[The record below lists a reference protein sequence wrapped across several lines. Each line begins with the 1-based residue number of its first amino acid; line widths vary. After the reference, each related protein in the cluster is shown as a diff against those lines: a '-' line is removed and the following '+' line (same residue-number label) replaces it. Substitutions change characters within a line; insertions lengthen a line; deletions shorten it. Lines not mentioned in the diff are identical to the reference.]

1 MARVRFIRH
10 NSPYQAG
17 EYAVFENNIAR
28 RLIAAGVA
36 ALVADESIDPPMT
49 TRMDTKQPS
58 NTRTLPNH
66 R

>member
-1 MARVRFIRH
+1 MARVRFLRH

-17 EYAVFENNIAR
+17 EYAVFDNSIAR
-28 RLIAAGVA
+28 RLIAAGAA

-49 TRMDTKQPS
+49 TRLDTKQPS
-58 NTRTLPNH
+58 NTRTQQNH